1 MIIIV
6 MWQFSAAFF
15 DWVAYRCL
23 RQEIASSVQAEP
35 RTLFYM
41 ITISSLAM
49 KPHTFGMKSA

>member
-1 MIIIV
+1 

-15 DWVAYRCL
+15 DWVAYRCF

-49 KPHTFGMKSA
+49 KPHAFGMKSA